1 MSNVQEQQY
10 LDIVSELKHEVLNG
24 GLEPVRDNH
33 YRARLF
39 GRQMRFDLSKGF
51 PLLTH
56 KRVFL
61 RGIFEEL
68 MWFLRGQT
76 DNTILQNMNVHIWDQ
91 WHDAL
96 VPYGYKSGDLGAI
109 YGESWRN
116 FGEVPETIVNIDSH
130 AEEDVWGGGQE
141 GFDQIKWVINEIKT
155 NPASSRLIVSA
166 WNPHVHC
173 KAGKSALPPCHT
185 MFQFFVKNGKLSCQ
199 LYQRSAD
206 FLIGVPFNI
215 ASYALLTHIIAE
227 ECNLGVGEFIWV
239 GGDIHVYGD
248 QVDFL
253 EEIESAQTYPF
264 PTLKFKERTRKR
276 EFDQYQWDDIE
287 IENYQC
293 GSTIAIPV
301 ST

>member
-1 MSNVQEQQY
+1 MSNIQEQQY
-10 LDIVSELKHEVLNG
+10 LDIVKLLKDEVDAG
-24 GLEPVRDNH
+24 ALEPVRDGH
-33 YRARLF
+33 FRARVF

-56 KRVFL
+56 KKVFM

-76 DNTILQNMNVHIWDQ
+76 DNNILREKNVHIWDK

-96 VPYGYKSGDLGAI
+96 VPYGYISGELGAI

-141 GFDQIKWVINEIKT
+141 GFDQIEWVINEIKT
-155 NPASSRLIVSA
+155 NPASSRLIVNS

-173 KAGKSALPPCHT
+173 KAGAAALPPCHT
-185 MFQFFVKNGKLSCQ
+185 LFQFFVKQGKLTCH

-215 ASYALLTHIIAE
+215 ASYALLTHLVAAE
-227 ECNLGVGEFIWV
+227 CGLEVGEFIWT
-239 GGDIHVYGD
+239 GGDVHVYGD
-248 QVDFL
+248 QVEFLDVVLEKETYDFPEL
-253 EEIESAQTYPF
+253 VLNKKDSIFDYEWEDVSIVGYQSGSKIE
-264 PTLKFKERTRKR
+264 
-276 EFDQYQWDDIE
+276 
-287 IENYQC
+287 
-293 GSTIAIPV
+293 IPV
-301 ST
+301 SE

>member
-1 MSNVQEQQY
+1 MTNVQEQQY

-33 YRARLF
+33 YRARLI

-96 VPYGYKSGDLGAI
+96 VPYGYESGNLGAI

-116 FGEVPETIVNIDSH
+116 FGEVKSWEYDDSGFPLGL
-130 AEEDVWGGGQE
+130 ATNQE
-141 GFDQIKWVINEIKT
+141 GFDQIKWVIDEIKT
-155 NPASSRLIVSA
+155 NPSSSRLIVSA

-173 KAGKSALPPCHT
+173 EVGRSALPPCHT
-185 MFQFFVKNGKLSCQ
+185 MFQFFVKDGKLSCQ

-227 ECNLGVGEFIWV
+227 ECNLDVGEFIWV

>member
-10 LDIVSELKHEVLNG
+10 LDIVTELKHEVLSG
-24 GLEPVRDNH
+24 GLEPVRDGH
-33 YRARLF
+33 FRARLI

-68 MWFLRGQT
+68 MWFLRGET
-76 DNTILQNMNVHIWDQ
+76 HNDKLLEVGVKIWNQ
-91 WHDAL
+91 WKDAL
-96 VPYGYKSGDLGAI
+96 VPYGYESGDLGAI

-116 FGEVPETIVNIDSH
+116 FGEVESWEYDHNGIPVGKVVN
-130 AEEDVWGGGQE
+130 QE
-141 GFDQIKWVINEIKT
+141 GFDQIEWVINEIKT

-173 KAGKSALPPCHT
+173 EAGKSALPPCHT
-185 MFQFFVKNGKLSCQ
+185 MFQFFVKKGRLSCQ

-215 ASYALLTHIIAE
+215 ASYALLTHIVAE
-227 ECNLGVGEFIWV
+227 ECGLEVGEFIWV

-253 EEIESAQTYPF
+253 EDIESAQTYAF
-264 PTLKFKERTRKR
+264 PTLKFKQKRK
-276 EFDQYQWDDIE
+276 FDEYQWEDIE

-293 GSTIAIPV
+293 GDRIDIPV
-301 ST
+301 SE

>member
-1 MSNVQEQQY
+1 MSNLQEQQY

-24 GLEPVRDNH
+24 GLEPVRDDH

-68 MWFLRGQT
+68 MWFLRGET
-76 DNTILQNMNVHIWDQ
+76 HNDKLLEVGVKIWDQ
-91 WHDAL
+91 WKNAL
-96 VPYGYKSGDLGAI
+96 VPYGYESGDLGAI

-173 KAGKSALPPCHT
+173 EAGKSALPPCHT

-227 ECNLGVGEFIWV
+227 ECGLEVGEFVWV

-276 EFDQYQWDDIE
+276 EFDQYQWHDIE

-293 GSTIAIPV
+293 GSTVVIPV